1 MRERMR
7 EKCAYRYAVLIW
19 GVIGVPHERNHCS
32 MKACSLLLQI
42 KRMKWDE
49 SSFKVP
55 NMITYDEG
63 ISFSIPKHSTRNFN
77 ITSNLYWHP
86 NVVKKFAK
94 K

>member
-1 MRERMR
+1 M
-7 EKCAYRYAVLIW
+7 CLPV
-19 GVIGVPHERNHCS
+19 
-32 MKACSLLLQI
+32 CSLNLGSDWCAPRKKPLFDEGVQSFTQI

-86 NVVKKFAK
+86 NVS
-94 K
+94 